1 MTSLFTLDNQLN
13 KWRES
18 TRKSTIEQLKKH
30 ELIEQKKWLE
40 ILDIPEVDYKN
51 FLDESIVI
59 PFEMTKKLWTRFQQ
73 WKKKQQASG
82 AAASGAA
89 ASGASA
95 VPAEPGAEAGVTQW
109 HLWADTRDQVVDL
122 RSHCPSEEFWLQA
135 LGLEKESL
143 QMWIDGE
150 KVKYHTTQHLRHRL
164 QLIKATAASSA
175 VSGPAASGS
184 AASGSAASGS
194 ATSGPAAS
202 GLAASGPAASSVIVI
217 NDDKRFA
224 HNTNFEYGGAWV
236 RAVLPRVDSQ
246 QQWVTRWVAGD
257 DVSPQPDALYAHA
270 LQMLTTIFPHLEYQP
285 IADWSARDNFRQ
297 LLAHIEHNFGLPIHA
312 IQLTYRR
319 DKCLGQQNFRDLLRK
334 LNCPQSV
341 CDQEPVMCF
350 HGSTVHNAHNIQEC
364 GFNPDQQKRAAFG
377 FAAFAY
383 WSRGFLEAL
392 VYALQARLTKQN
404 EVGANKMR
412 QNDLQPGVCVST
424 AATGNCGFFDL
435 KRFKAGEQ
443 QQHMNAQGHIVH
455 TRQCGPGQVLYIKPM
470 KDDHQVCPEGII
482 VIKEKID
489 LTQDQLKN
497 LVNNEIKFLSRQGLG
512 LIMHAHYQRM
522 CEDSADKL
530 LNILALLKMITEEQK
545 AAWTFH
551 ASQQAAQAGAAQARP
566 QAQARAQAP
575 NTQRQLHHPYRKPP
589 AQAAAPVAAGPVA
602 AAPVAAAPVAA
613 AQVAAAPVAAGPVAA
628 APVAAAPVAD
638 WKRVEYLPIYGLEY
652 DPTRVEIW
660 LDAFDKHLGY
670 LYQVSKPAW
679 KPFQGKLVITYAQ
692 LILDKTNTVAT
703 ASKPKQQP
711 ARSMLAMRFAVNT
724 EEQQQVRLK
733 NHSCM
738 YPNFNEFPVLLE
750 ELGWE
755 KPLHVGLKD
764 QFVDL
769 RGALT
774 SVIWFCA
781 KVGFP
786 GNPDLPTI
794 VELCN
799 NPNKPSQRKF
809 SRLEFRPEDYEDA
822 WKNFESWQASDKW
835 LGSAGP
841 NRPASATD
849 TELQALVDVV
859 IFLADFQERHRV
871 CKEYGLQVAHSHGV
885 MTEEEAK
892 TCWGALRAKKA
903 MLVLNTNPEKRDDL
917 NCQMLF
923 QDTMHWLNILL
934 DVTDYKARC
943 NFAPRSKWQTTIEDH
958 ARIFGGQL
966 KEVFKF
972 MFGTFDEPAA
982 KKDWLNCV
990 TQVRKQILIFLQYC
1004 EHKGCDI
1011 NRFHPWNCDKVWNDK
1026 SLREC
1031 LQTYTLEQGVSHQL
1045 SNVSRALVAGG
1056 APAAGAPAAG
1066 AAAAGA
1072 SANVEPPSKKPKT

>member
-1 MTSLFTLDNQLN
+1 LRADVINDLIFWRQHSTNDIVFFAKLSKVGITKDLFDAYCAGKAVQMTSLFTLDNQLN

-424 AATGNCGFFDL
+424 AATGNCGFF
-435 KRFKAGEQ
+435 
-443 QQHMNAQGHIVH
+443 
-455 TRQCGPGQVLYIKPM
+455 
-470 KDDHQVCPEGII
+470 
-482 VIKEKID
+482 
-489 LTQDQLKN
+489 
-497 LVNNEIKFLSRQGLG
+497 
-512 LIMHAHYQRM
+512 
-522 CEDSADKL
+522 
-530 LNILALLKMITEEQK
+530 
-545 AAWTFH
+545 
-551 ASQQAAQAGAAQARP
+551 
-566 QAQARAQAP
+566 
-575 NTQRQLHHPYRKPP
+575 
-589 AQAAAPVAAGPVA
+589 
-602 AAPVAAAPVAA
+602 
-613 AQVAAAPVAAGPVAA
+613 
-628 APVAAAPVAD
+628 
-638 WKRVEYLPIYGLEY
+638 
-652 DPTRVEIW
+652 
-660 LDAFDKHLGY
+660 
-670 LYQVSKPAW
+670 
-679 KPFQGKLVITYAQ
+679 
-692 LILDKTNTVAT
+692 
-703 ASKPKQQP
+703 
-711 ARSMLAMRFAVNT
+711 
-724 EEQQQVRLK
+724 
-733 NHSCM
+733 
-738 YPNFNEFPVLLE
+738 
-750 ELGWE
+750 
-755 KPLHVGLKD
+755 
-764 QFVDL
+764 
-769 RGALT
+769 
-774 SVIWFCA
+774 
-781 KVGFP
+781 
-786 GNPDLPTI
+786 
-794 VELCN
+794 
-799 NPNKPSQRKF
+799 
-809 SRLEFRPEDYEDA
+809 
-822 WKNFESWQASDKW
+822 
-835 LGSAGP
+835 
-841 NRPASATD
+841 
-849 TELQALVDVV
+849 
-859 IFLADFQERHRV
+859 
-871 CKEYGLQVAHSHGV
+871 
-885 MTEEEAK
+885 
-892 TCWGALRAKKA
+892 
-903 MLVLNTNPEKRDDL
+903 
-917 NCQMLF
+917 
-923 QDTMHWLNILL
+923 
-934 DVTDYKARC
+934 
-943 NFAPRSKWQTTIEDH
+943 
-958 ARIFGGQL
+958 
-966 KEVFKF
+966 
-972 MFGTFDEPAA
+972 
-982 KKDWLNCV
+982 
-990 TQVRKQILIFLQYC
+990 
-1004 EHKGCDI
+1004 
-1011 NRFHPWNCDKVWNDK
+1011 
-1026 SLREC
+1026 
-1031 LQTYTLEQGVSHQL
+1031 
-1045 SNVSRALVAGG
+1045 
-1056 APAAGAPAAG
+1056 
-1066 AAAAGA
+1066 
-1072 SANVEPPSKKPKT
+1072 